1 MKYAGRRWLRVGIVL
16 VAAVLVQV
24 SVVADL
30 PIAGAQ
36 GDLMLVL
43 ALAAGSVA
51 GPNVGV
57 TYGFAAGVTYDLL
70 LDTPFG
76 LSALSCAV
84 AAYLVGVVSILAD
97 EDTGAWFHLVTAAI
111 AGIVSVVVGVLVT
124 LTLGFAYAWSD
135 VIAMALVVAL
145 WAALL
150 IMPFRRLMTWAIGS
164 DEADDLWVALP

>member
-1 MKYAGRRWLRVGIVL
+1 MRYATRRWLRVGIVL

-24 SVVADL
+24 SVIADL

-43 ALAAGSVA
+43 AVAAGSVA
-51 GPNVGV
+51 GPSVGA
-57 TYGFAAGVTYDLL
+57 TYGFAAGITYDLL

-76 LSALSCAV
+76 LSALACAV
-84 AAYLVGVVSILAD
+84 AAYLVGVVSVLAD
-97 EDTGAWFHLVTAAI
+97 EDTGAWFHVVAAAL
-111 AGIVSVVVGVLVT
+111 AGVVSVAIGVLVT
-124 LTLGFAYAWSD
+124 LTLGFAYAWAD

-145 WAALL
+145 WAAVL
-150 IMPFRRLMTWAIGS
+150 IVPFRRLMRWAIGS